1 MNDYI
6 IHQIGADVNREYSSE
21 SKKHFKCKAAA
32 YFYVKFKRVVNY
44 RSNTTT
50 LR

>member
-1 MNDYI
+1 MITLYTKLVQMSI
-6 IHQIGADVNREYSSE
+6 E
-21 SKKHFKCKAAA
+21 STVLKVKKHFKCKAAA